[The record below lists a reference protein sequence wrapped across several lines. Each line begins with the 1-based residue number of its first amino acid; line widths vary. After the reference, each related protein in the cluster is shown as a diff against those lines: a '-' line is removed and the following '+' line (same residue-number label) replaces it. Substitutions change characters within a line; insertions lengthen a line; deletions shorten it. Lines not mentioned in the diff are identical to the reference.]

1 MMNSQKRAW
10 RAISLAATL
19 AATIALSFLAGCSPA
34 PPDGAAKQGGTGAA
48 AKRAAVKAISPHL
61 PFGNP
66 SDAGSDPDN
75 QLVKRDQFAASWNAK
90 ERIANWV
97 AWKLVALDIGN
108 TERSQFYADKEIDT
122 PTPKDYTGSGFDRGH
137 LCPSKD
143 RSDTPENNKA
153 VFTMLNIL
161 PQAGDNN
168 RGPWEKA
175 EEFERSLA
183 QSDREVY
190 IIAGG
195 AGSAGDVKGITV
207 PESTW
212 KIIVALER
220 GRSWPEGQEKAQV
233 FALILPNH
241 DGIMHDRW
249 QDHQVSVSEIEKKT
263 GYHFFKNAPV
273 IASIAKNAGRF

>member
-1 MMNSQKRAW
+1 LA
-10 RAISLAATL
+10 ASLAATIIL
-19 AATIALSFLAGCSPA
+19 TFLAGCSPA
-34 PPDGAAKQGGTGAA
+34 NLDGAAKRAVA
-48 AKRAAVKAISPHL
+48 AKLISPHL

-66 SDAGSDPDN
+66 SEAGSDPNN
-75 QLVKRDQFAASWNAK
+75 QLVTRQQFAASWNAG

-97 AWKLVALDIGN
+97 AWKLVAYDIAD
-108 TERSQFYADKEIDT
+108 TERSQFYADPEVAT
-122 PTPKDYTGSGFDRGH
+122 PSPKDYTNSGYDRGH

-143 RSDTPENNKA
+143 RSDSPEDNKA

-161 PQAGDNN
+161 PQAADNN

-183 QSDREVY
+183 RAGREVY

-207 PESTW
+207 PEETW
-212 KIIVALER
+212 KVIVALEQ
-220 GRSWPEGQEKAQV
+220 GKGYPEGQEKAQV

-241 DGIMHDRW
+241 EGIMHDRW
-249 QDHQVSVSEIEKKT
+249 QDHQTSVAEIEKKT
-263 GYHFFKNAPV
+263 GYRFFKNAPV
-273 IASIAKNAGRF
+273 IQSIAKLAGRF